1 MPDGTSITII
11 VGLGGAADV
20 VREFEPAVPLET
32 LVHEFL
38 RFVTAKEGQTIVVK
52 DGYYPLPASVAAAT
66 LAQLQ

>member
-1 MPDGTSITII
+1 MDRATDIPSSSPP
-11 VGLGGAADV
+11 VGRFV
-20 VREFEPAVPLET
+20 HKQPAVPLET

-66 LAQLQ
+66 LAQLPK